1 MFVVTVLYPATE
13 GAGFDFD
20 YYAKTHL
27 KLVQD
32 RWGPMGLKSLT
43 GVRGIGTPDR
53 SPPPYVA
60 MATLVWDSPEAFRAA
75 AKAHGAEIFGDI
87 PNYTPIAAITQF
99 SETLD

>member
-32 RWGPMGLKSLT
+32 RWGPLGLTSLT
-43 GVRGIGTPDR
+43 AIRGTGTPDR
-53 SPPPYVA
+53 APPPYVA
-60 MATLVWDSPEAFRAA
+60 IATLTWESAQEFRAA

-87 PNYTPIAAITQF
+87 PNFTPIAAITQF
-99 SETLD
+99 SETLA